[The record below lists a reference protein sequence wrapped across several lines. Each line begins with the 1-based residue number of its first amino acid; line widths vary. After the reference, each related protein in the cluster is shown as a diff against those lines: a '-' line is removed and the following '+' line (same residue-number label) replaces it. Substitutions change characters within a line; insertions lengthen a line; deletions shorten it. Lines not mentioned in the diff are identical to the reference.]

1 MRATLHPEMP
11 AKAVITL
18 WLERI
23 ALLAICAAYL
33 QGGLVKALHFPGAV
47 AEMHHFGLQPAELL
61 AVAIIILELG
71 ASAMILS
78 GWFRWLGALLLA
90 VFTLAAT
97 FVANRFW
104 EISQPDSAMVMNAFF
119 EHLGLCGAL
128 LLIVLNDISQRT
140 APNASSR

>member
-1 MRATLHPEMP
+1 
-11 AKAVITL
+11 
-18 WLERI
+18 
-23 ALLAICAAYL
+23 
-33 QGGLVKALHFPGAV
+33 
-47 AEMHHFGLQPAELL
+47 MHHFGLQPAELL
-61 AVAIIILELG
+61 AVATIILELG

-104 EISQPDSAMVMNAFF
+104 DISQPDSAMVMNAFF